1 MPTLEQI
8 MAWAKDNQL
17 MLGLVGSA
25 IVGAMP
31 EKLPGFREFP
41 QWLWTWIRD
50 TSKTFLNFKHGVVD
64 PNSVLHMEKKE
75 EVKTVQTKTTETKSN
90 STSNASDS
98 TEKTPVI
105 DKPTPKGPVQLN
117 G

>member
-31 EKLPGFREFP
+31 EKLPKLREFP
-41 QWLWTWIRD
+41 QWVWTWFRD
-50 TSKTFLNFKHGVVD
+50 TAKTFLNLRHGKGWSQESID
-64 PNSVLHMEKKE
+64 PAGKIEKKDPVVE
-75 EVKTVQTKTTETKSN
+75 KKDEKKDDKKNESKTMKM
-90 STSNASDS
+90 AD
-98 TEKTPVI
+98 
-105 DKPTPKGPVQLN
+105 PVQLN